1 MDVLQIV
8 QEKGPRTV
16 LDYQDGKWVDLDP
29 IRCGLDVPL
38 SHGGTIIAYPYL
50 SSDPLFGSLC
60 HVTLPECHRWRC
72 YLVHSHPRFMTC
84 SGSFLCVCS
93 REISKPRLAL
103 ALFIDTAESDPQR
116 YLTLPDDF
124 VPISKTWARRCG
136 AQEGTRGTF

>member
-1 MDVLQIV
+1 MLLQIV

-50 SSDPLFGSLC
+50 SSDPLFGSLPRDLAR
-60 HVTLPECHRWRC
+60 VSPVEMLFSPLPPPLHDV
-72 YLVHSHPRFMTC
+72 L
-84 SGSFLCVCS
+84 
-93 REISKPRLAL
+93 RELSLRVLEGNIEAEAAL